1 MHIVN
6 RILDHETSPDVNIWV
21 TLMSG
26 RVKGDGERPHFWAV
40 QSFWYDLQ
48 WMRTCNSSIILSN
61 CVIAP
66 SIHRHTAVLLKH
78 LHRTRSYT
86 EVGKNTDIVNQK
98 MEALRRFDNGGAY
111 SSRAMRA
118 EDSGKSSS
126 TLLTGSGLTSL
137 KRDNAR
143 ACVIP
148 SMSSGLNS
156 ISLMITSTIR
166 LFMGNQSV
174 PEPSKWAFMVFTNAT
189 STALKKA
196 SWSSPPQRLV
206 YSDHFCACCCL
217 RCWT

>member
-6 RILDHETSPDVNIWV
+6 RILDHETSPDVDIWV

-26 RVKGDGERPHFWAV
+26 RVEGDGERPHFWAV
-40 QSFWYDLQ
+40 QSVWYDLQ

-61 CVIAP
+61 CVIVP

-86 EVGKNTDIVNQK
+86 EGGKNTDSVNQK
-98 MEALRRFDNGGAY
+98 MEALRRFDNGNVLF
-111 SSRAMRA
+111 SSDESRRLR
-118 EDSGKSSS
+118 KNSS
-126 TLLTGSGLTSL
+126 TLSTGSGSTSL

-143 ACVIP
+143 ACIIP

-156 ISLMITSTIR
+156 ISSMITSTIH
-166 LFMGNQSV
+166 LFMGNKSV
-174 PEPSKWAFMVFTNAT
+174 PDPPKWASMVFANAT

-196 SWSSPPQRLV
+196 SRSSPPQRLI